1 MKVMTL
7 QADRQAKRYA
17 LIFDKGD
24 EAVALLT
31 AFARQ
36 EALSAAQFTAIGA
49 FSRAVLGY
57 FERDRMEYRRI
68 PVPGQVEVVSL
79 LGDVALKGE
88 EPVVHAHAVLGEPDG
103 TARVGHLLEGH
114 VWPTL
119 ELVLEESPRHLRK
132 RVDPET
138 GLALIDL
145 PGGRWT
151 PSAKAA

>member
-7 QADRQAKRYA
+7 QAGRQAKRYA